1 MVRMDRSRPISVAIA
16 LADLFCPVFP
26 VVHPTL
32 AAKRSLMNSQ
42 LHCQIRTGVTL
53 IEVLFVIILLAAA
66 SVSGLM
72 LFDNQWVARQAAK
85 SATIDTAKALT
96 TARNTSINSQ
106 ATVRVTRG
114 TFNGRQQL
122 LIVEDPGPFR
132 AGNAWE
138 IDLGTAANITGTP
151 ATIQFSSDGSADQR
165 LSWKISQQSVAG
177 EVHVEPVGGFV
188 SRTLP

>member
-1 MVRMDRSRPISVAIA
+1 MKSP
-16 LADLFCPVFP
+16 
-26 VVHPTL
+26 
-32 AAKRSLMNSQ
+32 

-53 IEVLFVIILLAAA
+53 IEVIFLIILLAAT
-66 SVSGLM
+66 SVAGLI
-72 LFDNQWVARQAAK
+72 LFDNQWVARQGAK
-85 SATIDTAKALT
+85 SATIDTAKALS

-138 IDLGTAANITGTP
+138 IDLGTAANIAGTP
-151 ATIQFSSDGSADQR
+151 ASIQFTSDGSADQR
-165 LSWKISQQSVAG
+165 LNWTISQQNVTG
-177 EVHVEPVGGFV
+177 EVHVEPVGGLV
-188 SRTLP
+188 TRKLP